1 MILYRKEIDSTN
13 LEAARLADTLPH
25 GAVIMA
31 EIQTA
36 GKGRRG
42 RSWVSNS
49 GENLYF
55 SMLLKPDF
63 CPDKAPMLTLVMAL
77 AAAEAIESEYPD
89 SKPQIKWPNDIVL
102 NGKKICGILTE
113 MQLEGSKIKHVI
125 IGVGINVNQM
135 EFSDENLT
143 YATSLCK
150 ETSVKKDK
158 RQLLEAVI
166 RHFEQWYAVFE
177 KEGNLQSFIEPYQER
192 LTNLGKEVR
201 VLDPKGAYQGT
212 ALGID
217 PYGELI
223 VCKED
228 GSQIKVYAGEVSVR
242 GLYGYV

>member
-25 GAVIMA
+25 GTVITA
-31 EIQTA
+31 DTQTA

-42 RSWVSNS
+42 RSWESKS

-63 CPDKAPMLTLVMAL
+63 SPDQASMLTLVMAL
-77 AAAEAIESEYPD
+77 AVTEAIEEIYDKSMP
-89 SKPQIKWPNDIVL
+89 KIKWPNDIVL
-102 NGKKICGILTE
+102 NRKKVCGILTE
-113 MQLEGSKIKHVI
+113 MQLEGANIKHVI

-135 EFSDENLT
+135 EFSGENLV

-150 ETSVKKDK
+150 ETHIKKEK
-158 RQLLEAVI
+158 QVLLEAVI
-166 RHFEQWYAVFE
+166 RYFEHWYAVFC
-177 KEGNLQSFIEPYQER
+177 NDADLRSLMQPYQER
-192 LTNLGKEVR
+192 LANLGKEVM

-228 GSQIKVYAGEVSVR
+228 GSRVKVYAGEVSVR